1 MGNRKVR
8 KNKKH
13 FIIIFILIF
22 ILIFSFIFI
31 FNSYLNKGN
40 QAVNPKDSTLITVSI
55 PNGTS
60 TRGIGEILES
70 KGLIIDSRLFR
81 LKSRINGFDGKYK
94 AGEYNL
100 SPAMTMDEI
109 ITLILSGNDTT
120 LRFTIPEGYDI
131 RKTVAALESAN
142 LINSETFLREIE
154 TGSFSYDFLKDA
166 PSGSNRLEGYLYPE
180 TYEVFANASER
191 DIIVKM
197 LDQFNK
203 VFTEKYYKRAK
214 ELDMDINQV
223 ITLASI
229 IEREA
234 VIPEDRPIIAGV
246 FYNRLKKGM
255 QLQSCA
261 TVQYILGEQK
271 PVLSVADTKLESP
284 YNTYLITGLPPGPI
298 CSPGIQSINAALWPE
313 NTDYLYFLAKGDGAH
328 VFSKTYEEHLINK
341 EKYIDN

>member
-1 MGNRKVR
+1 
-8 KNKKH
+8 
-13 FIIIFILIF
+13 
-22 ILIFSFIFI
+22 
-31 FNSYLNKGN
+31 
-40 QAVNPKDSTLITVSI
+40 
-55 PNGTS
+55 
-60 TRGIGEILES
+60 
-70 KGLIIDSRLFR
+70 
-81 LKSRINGFDGKYK
+81 
-94 AGEYNL
+94 
-100 SPAMTMDEI
+100 
-109 ITLILSGNDTT
+109 
-120 LRFTIPEGYDI
+120 
-131 RKTVAALESAN
+131 
-142 LINSETFLREIE
+142 
-154 TGSFSYDFLKDA
+154 
-166 PSGSNRLEGYLYPE
+166 
-180 TYEVFANASER
+180 
-191 DIIVKM
+191 
-197 LDQFNK
+197 
-203 VFTEKYYKRAK
+203 
-214 ELDMDINQV
+214 
-223 ITLASI
+223 LASI